1 MCGTGQE
8 YGSKSGF
15 VMVAISVSCLAK
27 EEEKI
32 PRHHPHHIN
41 QPREH
46 NGEDLTEGNQGAR
59 FSTRSFLLP
68 SISLTLPVCRPVSGV
83 DPKRKKKKSLC
94 PPIVGCTAHYLSLSL
109 SFSFCSYEG
118 LSSHFPRGDHLS
130 THLTNRTHFL
140 RVLKLYVHPAQPG
153 CSLSLFYSTTDRKTI
168 DECTSD
174 VTPDPR
180 GTERDLKRRIS
191 TLSLKKKNTQK
202 RQRCTK
208 RKVAYDAHLH
218 ASFYIL
224 LIIFLQLTN

>member
-1 MCGTGQE
+1 MARIWLRATRGGDLAL
-8 YGSKSGF
+8 
-15 VMVAISVSCLAK
+15 VHSCSHLF
-27 EEEKI
+27 
-32 PRHHPHHIN
+32 P
-41 QPREH
+41 
-46 NGEDLTEGNQGAR
+46 
-59 FSTRSFLLP
+59 
-68 SISLTLPVCRPVSGV
+68 
-83 DPKRKKKKSLC
+83 SLC
-94 PPIVGCTAHYLSLSL
+94 LCADPSLVLTQKGKRRKACVHLLSAAQPIISLSLSL
-109 SFSFCSYEG
+109 SHSAATRG

>member
-1 MCGTGQE
+1 MGWGLEPLCGTGQE

-94 PPIVGCTAHYLSLSL
+94 PPIVGCTAHYISLSL

-118 LSSHFPRGDHLS
+118 
-130 THLTNRTHFL
+130 
-140 RVLKLYVHPAQPG
+140 A
-153 CSLSLFYSTTDRKTI
+153 
-168 DECTSD
+168 
-174 VTPDPR
+174 
-180 GTERDLKRRIS
+180 
-191 TLSLKKKNTQK
+191 
-202 RQRCTK
+202 
-208 RKVAYDAHLH
+208 
-218 ASFYIL
+218 
-224 LIIFLQLTN
+224 QLTLPPRWSSLNTSHKPDSFFARSQTVRASSPAGLQSFPFLLHHRQKNNRWMYLGCNTRPSRDGKRP

>member
-1 MCGTGQE
+1 MEPLCGTGQA

-15 VMVAISVSCLAK
+15 MMVAICVSCFAK

-68 SISLTLPVCRPVSGV
+68 SISLTLPVCRPVSGA

-109 SFSFCSYEG
+109 SFSLRGGSAHASPEVIISQHISQTGLIFCSF
-118 LSSHFPRGDHLS
+118 SNCTCIQPSRAAVFP
-130 THLTNRTHFL
+130 F
-140 RVLKLYVHPAQPG
+140 
-153 CSLSLFYSTTDRKTI
+153 F
-168 DECTSD
+168 
-174 VTPDPR
+174 TPPQ
-180 GTERDLKRRIS
+180 TEK
-191 TLSLKKKNTQK
+191 Q
-202 RQRCTK
+202 
-208 RKVAYDAHLH
+208 
-218 ASFYIL
+218 
-224 LIIFLQLTN
+224 